1 MMHGRSANSRFSTST
16 CAVHRYFHAHGAST
30 SHFSINIARTG
41 SHVPWYRLFSGSCC
55 LYAGDRILGNQGFCM
70 LNMVFQPSTT
80 FDLTVQCFDTP
91 STVHFRS
98 SPKDLPGRMIFC
110 LFPQRSPPRLLIS
123 AAWGGLR
130 SAPESRPRG
139 AFPHRYHSCEL
150 TSL

>member
-1 MMHGRSANSRFSTST
+1 
-16 CAVHRYFHAHGAST
+16 
-30 SHFSINIARTG
+30 
-41 SHVPWYRLFSGSCC
+41 
-55 LYAGDRILGNQGFCM
+55 M
-70 LNMVFQPSTT
+70 LIMAFQPSTT
-80 FDLTVQCFDTP
+80 FDLTVQCFDTS

-98 SPKDLPGRMIFC
+98 SPKDLPDRMSFC

-150 TSL
+150 TSLRFLSVKVPSRGTRLKQLLGELFQKKLFYIFINHIYFIIKLYIISSFRKIFS